1 MAQYNETSTSLR
13 LNQTTGTRKEKKRT
27 SADDSFL
34 GENTDFKD
42 SIIQD
47 LTNEHNISMNEA
59 LEFSKI
65 Q

>member
-1 MAQYNETSTSLR
+1 LAQYNKTATSLR